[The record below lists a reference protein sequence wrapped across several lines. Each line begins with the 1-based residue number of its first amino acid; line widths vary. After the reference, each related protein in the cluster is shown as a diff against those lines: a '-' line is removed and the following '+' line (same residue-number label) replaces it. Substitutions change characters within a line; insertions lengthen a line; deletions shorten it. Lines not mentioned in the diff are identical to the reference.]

1 MVVYT
6 SKALIPFF
14 LVGEVLNH
22 LSRLSVLVTMNI
34 NLTNV
39 KVDDVEVFIRTSTY
53 HMYCWGSDK
62 NTTPCTPRAFP
73 AGHISNFS
81 KSTLIGLSHP
91 KLRLNILRVCQRLKV
106 LKRRW

>member
-22 LSRLSVLVTMNI
+22 FSRLSGLVTMNI

-39 KVDDVEVFIRTSTY
+39 KVDGVVGFYQNLNIPY
-53 HMYCWGSDK
+53 MYC
-62 NTTPCTPRAFP
+62 
-73 AGHISNFS
+73 
-81 KSTLIGLSHP
+81 
-91 KLRLNILRVCQRLKV
+91 
-106 LKRRW
+106 

>member
-1 MVVYT
+1 MEGYIVVYT

-39 KVDDVEVFIRTSTY
+39 KVDGVVGFY
-53 HMYCWGSDK
+53 Q
-62 NTTPCTPRAFP
+62 N
-73 AGHISNFS
+73 
-81 KSTLIGLSHP
+81 
-91 KLRLNILRVCQRLKV
+91 LNIPYV
-106 LKRRW
+106 LLGV